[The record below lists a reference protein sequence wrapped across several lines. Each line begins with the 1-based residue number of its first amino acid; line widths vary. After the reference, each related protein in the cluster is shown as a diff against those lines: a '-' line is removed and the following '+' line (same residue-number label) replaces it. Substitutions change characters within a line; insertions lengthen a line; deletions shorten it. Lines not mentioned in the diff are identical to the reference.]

1 VNRAPN
7 PASRLVA
14 LALGSA
20 IGYFVLARIGYAF
33 MIQPASVAVWPASGA
48 MLAGLVLLDRRYWP
62 LALAGGFA
70 GNLAADVVR
79 HASFPI
85 AAFGSAANSLEA
97 LVAAA
102 VLIYACGRP
111 ITMGTRREVV
121 ALVVGAAGVSNGV
134 TAFLGALVLSSNG
147 SLTFWERWFAWWS
160 GDGLGMLIVAPVI
173 LTGAALVRSR
183 RLIPLRTIAEAALI
197 CLAIALIAYVAL
209 AGDPRLG
216 GLLGQ
221 YPYLAFPLLLWMA
234 VRFGPPGAAVA
245 MLTLASITMW
255 NASRGAVSLK
265 PGSQEGMMDVLDVY
279 LYLAL
284 ASVATLIPASVIR
297 EQQVARRDLRESER
311 RFRQMAEHINEAFFI
326 VDLASGRALYVSPT
340 WSQIWGRPLA
350 DGYDPHI
357 WRDAIHRDDRAAM
370 AASHQR
376 VASGEP
382 DNTVFRV
389 VRPDDSVRWVRGRA
403 YPVRDR
409 SGNVYRFV
417 GVAED
422 VTELRQVEQRAVQS
436 QKMEAIGRLAGGVA
450 HDFNNI
456 LTVIVAEADLLREA
470 ATADAVI
477 GTGLDGI
484 QGAAHR
490 ATVLTR
496 QLLALSRHQP
506 LDPEVF
512 GVNEML
518 ERMASLLQRLIGEHI
533 ELKTALQTDV
543 GLVHTDRGRIEQVVT
558 NLAVNARDAMPGGGQ
573 LHLRTGRI
581 RVEPNDVRPQPDLA
595 PGDYFTISVSDTGTG
610 MSPEVAA
617 RAFEPFFTT
626 KPRDK
631 GTGLGLAT
639 SYGIMQQAGGLLTA
653 YSEPGIGSTFRAY
666 LPAYAGTEAETAER
680 PPESIGTGHE
690 TIMLVEDDVD
700 LRSAAARLLRAQGY
714 DVVEPESPLKAVD
727 LLTAD
732 GLHIDLLLTDVV
744 MPGMNGRELADAAI
758 ALRPGLKVLFT
769 SGYTDDIVLDGRLLG
784 QQAVLLEKPLRENHS
799 CVKSGRCSNRRA
811 RLIDPPSLQE
821 PERSRS

>member
-1 VNRAPN
+1 MTRATGHTI
-7 PASRLVA
+7 
-14 LALGSA
+14 ALGLTSA

-33 MIQPASVAVWPASGA
+33 MIQPAGVAVWPASGA
-48 MLAGLVLLDRRYWP
+48 MLACLVLLDRRHWP
-62 LALAGGFA
+62 AVIAGGFA
-70 GNLAADVVR
+70 GNVTADVLQ
-79 HASFPI
+79 HATLPI
-85 AAFGSAANSLEA
+85 AVLGSAANTLEA
-97 LVAAA
+97 VVAAA
-102 VLIYACGRP
+102 VLLYVGGRS
-111 ITMGTRREVV
+111 ITMGTRREVI
-121 ALVVGAAGVSNGV
+121 ALVVGAAGVSNGA
-134 TAFLGALVLSSNG
+134 TAFLGALALSSRG
-147 SLTFWERWFAWWS
+147 GLPFWERWFAWWA

-173 LTGAALVRSR
+173 LAGAALMRSWR
-183 RLIPLRTIAEAALI
+183 PIPGRVIAEATLV
-197 CLAIALIAYVAL
+197 CLAIAFIAHASL
-209 AGDPRLG
+209 AGNSQLG

-234 VRFGPPGAAVA
+234 VRFGPLGAAIA
-245 MLTLASITMW
+245 MLILAAITIW
-255 NASRGAVSLK
+255 NASCGSLPLR
-265 PGSQEGMMDVLDVY
+265 PGSQESMMDVLDVY
-279 LYLAL
+279 LYLVL
-284 ASVATLIPASVIR
+284 ASVASLIPAAVFR
-297 EQQVARRDLRESER
+297 EQQVARRDLRESEQ
-311 RFRQMAEHINEAFFI
+311 RFRQMAEHIKEAFFV

-340 WSQIWGRPLA
+340 WAQIWGRPLA

-357 WRDAIHRDDRAAM
+357 WRNAIHRDDRAAM

-376 VASGEP
+376 VVSGEP
-382 DNTVFRV
+382 DDTVFRV

-409 SGNVYRFV
+409 SGRVYRFV

-422 VTELRQVEQRAVQS
+422 VTELRQVEHRAVQS

-450 HDFNNI
+450 HDFNNM
-456 LTVIVAEADLLREA
+456 LTVIVAEADLMREGATTDA
-470 ATADAVI
+470 AI
-477 GTGLDGI
+477 GKGLDGI
-484 QGAAHR
+484 QGAAQR

-506 LDPEVF
+506 LDAEVF

-518 ERMASLLQRLIGEHI
+518 DKMASLLQRLIGEHI
-533 ELKTALQTDV
+533 ELDTALQPDV
-543 GLVHTDRGRIEQVVT
+543 GVIRTDRGRIEQVIT
-558 NLAVNARDAMPGGGQ
+558 NLAVNARDAMPDGGQ

-581 RVEPNDVRPQPDLA
+581 RVQANDVRPHPDLA
-595 PGDYFTISVSDTGTG
+595 PGEYFTISVSDTGTG

-680 PPESIGTGHE
+680 PPEAVGTGHE

-700 LRSAAARLLRAQGY
+700 LRSAAARLLQAQGY
-714 DVVEPESPLKAVD
+714 NVVETESPYHAVD
-727 LLTAD
+727 LLAMD
-732 GLHIDLLLTDVV
+732 GPRVDLLLTDVV

-784 QQAVLLEKPLRENHS
+784 REAVLLEKPFTRES
-799 CVKSGRCSNRRA
+799 LMRKVREVIESTSAPDRPAFTSADVARA
-811 RLIDPPSLQE
+811 AA
-821 PERSRS
+821 